1 MSCSWP
7 GTSTARFKINPF
19 WANGQ
24 ECTNRSLEFWLR
36 FTSTETLQ
44 QISTEGSSPLCV
56 LGWEPSSSAH
66 RLRGYIGSYQTCFGC
81 NKINQR
87 QTVMWTPPP
96 RPGHKWLTFPSNFE
110 ELPSL
115 SSSYQIGDRI
125 KRTKGTTGRLH
136 IEAALTWTQKSM
148 LIYACKWT
156 SPMPG

>member
-96 RPGHKWLTFPSNFE
+96 DPATSGW
-110 ELPSL
+110 PSL
-115 SSSYQIGDRI
+115 AILRSCPHCLHLTKLETELKGLRERRAGSTLKLLWREP
-125 KRTKGTTGRLH
+125 KRV
-136 IEAALTWTQKSM
+136 
-148 LIYACKWT
+148 C
-156 SPMPG
+156 